1 MNERVTA
8 LLGHSEPSSFPTLRQ
23 VLQNQNIDVSS
34 APNLQNASLFIR
46 SGQLPEIVF
55 TDTEFSDGTWEDIL
69 YIAQEAQRP
78 VQVIVVSPYVDMNL
92 YIEVMQRGAFDFIVP
107 SISDSDLAYIVQGAA
122 WKAFRQKN
130 SPRLQAA

>member
-1 MNERVTA
+1 M
-8 LLGHSEPSSFPTLRQ
+8 
-23 VLQNQNIDVSS
+23 
-34 APNLQNASLFIR
+34 
-46 SGQLPEIVF
+46 
-55 TDTEFSDGTWEDIL
+55 
-69 YIAQEAQRP
+69 QEAQRP

-130 SPRLQAA
+130 SPRLKAA